1 MHENRV
7 KADTEMQLLF
17 ERIAKSKRIRDNNAI
32 SLNETDRRA
41 ERKEQDALLPSKKP
55 INHASSSISDEATDE
70 ARDDGLQPDE
80 RSIAKANSSDKARKS
95 AKDVLLLEAVH
106 VLSDAVT
113 LTSINSQLAESNALA
128 TAPAT
133 P

>member
-1 MHENRV
+1 MV
-7 KADTEMQLLF
+7 T
-17 ERIAKSKRIRDNNAI
+17 IAGIRTI

-41 ERKEQDALLPSKKP
+41 ERKEQDALLPSQKP
-55 INHASSSISDEATDE
+55 NNHASNSISDEATDE

-106 VLSDAVT
+106 VLSDAIT
-113 LTSINSQLAESNALA
+113 LTSANSQVADSNVLA